1 MGIKGTRYKNI
12 ANKRYGRLVA
22 IKSVGKNHKGTYD
35 WLCQCDCGN
44 KITTSVSYLING
56 DTRSCGCLKKEL
68 EQKHLRD
75 EYDNKRVDGVAVHL
89 FNDKPRKHS
98 STGYRGVFKYRT
110 RVSKQLRYGAWIT
123 VNHKRYYKKGF
134 KTAEDAYY
142 KGRLYL
148 EQKHLPKRSNKHD

>member
-1 MGIKGTRYKNI
+1 MIG
-12 ANKRYGRLVA
+12 KRFGRLVVQA
-22 IKSVGKNHKGTYD
+22 KTDKRNNGKIVWQCK
-35 WLCQCDCGN
+35 CDCGN
-44 KITTSVSYLING
+44 ITEVSTTYLNNG

-68 EQKHLRD
+68 EQRHLRD

-134 KTAEDAYY
+134 KTAEDAYC